1 MRSYNYV
8 IVPTHD
14 FDHVVY
20 SIRAIDFDQQSYEG
34 KFNVYRPQF
43 FKENFKMVDL
53 VSEKFEKMSQ
63 FLNLDSTQEITI
75 KAIMSSS
82 SKKMKES
89 KDKLMI
95 NKEALRIL
103 NPNDVNFMKD
113 LSLLSEE
120 IGALTSEQSML
131 FGLSRERINN
141 ELNDDQRKLVKSFM
155 GARSESHPKSR
166 KSKFKKRIMSDKRD
180 KRWNKKRRDK
190 D

>member
-1 MRSYNYV
+1 MKTYKILSIIFIT
-8 IVPTHD
+8 IVTNIA
-14 FDHVVY
+14 FSNDHH
-20 SIRAIDFDQQSYEG
+20 EG
-34 KFNVYRPQF
+34 EKSLMHGGILN
-43 FKENFKMVDL
+43 
-53 VSEKFEKMSQ
+53 EKFEKMSQ
-63 FLNLDSTQEITI
+63 FLNLDSTQEKTI

-103 NPNDVNFMKD
+103 NPNDMNFMKD